1 MRAVLQRVS
10 RASVTI
16 NKKKIRSIGPG
27 FLVFLGISPED
38 RDEDIQWLTSKIS
51 DMRIF
56 SDETGK
62 MNCSVREIEGEILLV
77 SQFTLFA
84 STRKGNRPS
93 FSRSADPKM
102 ALPLYNQF
110 ITDLRRKSD
119 RPVKTGEF
127 GAHMDV
133 ELCNDGP
140 VTIIIDSQNRE

>member
-16 NKKKIRSIGPG
+16 NKEKIRSIGPG

-38 RDEDIQWLTSKIS
+38 GEEDIQWLTGKIS
-51 DMRIF
+51 GMRIF
-56 SDETGK
+56 SDESGK

-84 STRKGNRPS
+84 STKKGNRPS
-93 FSRSADPKM
+93 FSGSADPKM

-110 ITDLRRKSD
+110 VTDLRRKSGLA
-119 RPVKTGEF
+119 VKTGEF